1 MLTKLIKY
9 DLKSLA
15 RILIPA
21 NIFLLVYTFIARL
34 VITSGLSQELPNFII
49 GLGMATYIILLVLIN
64 YITLFAVI
72 YRFYKNLFTD
82 EGYLTLTLPVTPSQH
97 LLAKT
102 ISGTFWVV
110 LSYLVLTVS
119 ILMVVLVPDVM
130 KNSDIIMNEMSKAME
145 MPASLFLISTFMV
158 GLISCFFALPFYY
171 VCIALG
177 QLFSKHRI
185 LAAVILFFAI
195 SSVVSVISLIALF
208 VAGAF
213 PLIWGSASKISELGN
228 VSHLLLTSYT
238 VSCIIVIIQAVLS
251 YIGTLYIM
259 KNKINLE

>member
-15 RILIPA
+15 CILIPT
-21 NIFLLVYTFIARL
+21 NLFLLVYAFVARL
-34 VITSGLSQELPNFII
+34 VITSELYNSLPNYVI
-49 GLGMATYIILLVLIN
+49 GLGVTTYIILLVLIN

-102 ISGTFWVV
+102 ISGTFWIV
-110 LSYLVLTVS
+110 LSYFVLTAS
-119 ILMVVLVPDVM
+119 ILMIVLVPEIT
-130 KNSDIIMNEMSKAME
+130 KNSDMIMNEMSKAME
-145 MPASLFLISTFMV
+145 MPATLFFTSTFLV

-185 LAAVILFFAI
+185 LAAVVLFFTI
-195 SSVVSVISLIALF
+195 SSIVGVLSLVVLF
-208 VAGAF
+208 IAGAF
-213 PLIWGSASKISELGN
+213 PLIFGPASEFSEIGN
-228 VSHLLLTSYT
+228 VSHLLITSYT
-238 VSCIIVIIQAVLS
+238 VSCIIVIIQAIVS
-251 YIGTLYIM
+251 YIATLYVM
-259 KNKINLE
+259 KKKINLE

>member
-15 RILIPA
+15 RILVPA
-21 NIFLLVYTFIARL
+21 NVFLLIYSFIARL
-34 VITSGLSQELPNFII
+34 IITSELYKDLPNFMIGIGII
-49 GLGMATYIILLVLIN
+49 TYIILLVLIN
-64 YITLFAVI
+64 YITLFAVL

-119 ILMVVLVPDVM
+119 ILIVVLVPSVI
-130 KNSDIIMNEMSKAME
+130 KHSDILMSEMSKAME
-145 MPASLFLISTFMV
+145 MPASLFFTSTFLI
-158 GLISCFFALPFYY
+158 GLISCLFALPFYY

-177 QLFSKHRI
+177 QLFNKHRL
-185 LAAVILFFAI
+185 LAAVVLFFAI
-195 SSVVSVISLIALF
+195 SSVVGVLSLVVLF
-208 VAGAF
+208 VAGSF
-213 PLIWGSASKISELGN
+213 PLIFGPTSDLAEIGN
-228 VSHLLLTSYT
+228 VQNLLITSYT
-238 VSCIIVIIQAVLS
+238 VSCILLIVQAVIS
-251 YIGTLYIM
+251 YIVTLYVM
-259 KNKINLE
+259 KKKINLE

>member
-15 RILIPA
+15 RVLIPA
-21 NIFLLVYTFIARL
+21 NALLLIFSFMARL
-34 VITSGLSQELPNFII
+34 VITSELYKSLPNYVI
-49 GLGMATYIILLVLIN
+49 GLGVATYIILLVLIN

-110 LSYLVLTVS
+110 LSYFVLTVS
-119 ILMVVLVPDVM
+119 ILIIVLVPGIT
-130 KNSDIIMNEMSKAME
+130 KNVDLIMNEMSKAME
-145 MPASLFLISTFMV
+145 MPADLFFTSTFLV
-158 GLISCFFALPFYY
+158 GLISCLFALPFYY

-177 QLFSKHRI
+177 QLFGKHRI
-185 LAAVILFFAI
+185 LAAVVLFFAI
-195 SSVVSVISLIALF
+195 SSIVGVLSLVVLF

-213 PLIWGSASKISELGN
+213 PLIFGPASEFSEIGN
-228 VSHLLLTSYT
+228 VSHLLITSYT
-238 VSCIIVIIQAVLS
+238 VSCVIVIIQAAVS
-251 YIGTLYIM
+251 YVVTLYVM
-259 KNKINLE
+259 KKKINLE

>member
-15 RILIPA
+15 RILIPT
-21 NIFLLVYTFIARL
+21 NLFLLIYALGARL

-49 GLGMATYIILLVLIN
+49 GLGIAIYIILLVLIN
-64 YITLFAVI
+64 YITLFAVL

-110 LSYLVLTVS
+110 LSYLVLTSS
-119 ILMVVLVPDVM
+119 ILIVVLVPDVI
-130 KNSDIIMNEMSKAME
+130 KHSDMLMSEMSKAME
-145 MPASLFLISTFMV
+145 MPASLFLTSTFMV
-158 GLISCFFALPFYY
+158 GLISCFSALPFYY

-177 QLFSKHRI
+177 QLFNKHRL
-185 LAAVILFFAI
+185 LAAVVLFFAI
-195 SSVVSVISLIALF
+195 SSVVGVLSLVVLF
-208 VAGAF
+208 VAGTS
-213 PLIWGSASKISELGN
+213 PLIFEPASELAEVGN
-228 VSHLLLTSYT
+228 VQNLLITSYT
-238 VSCIIVIIQAVLS
+238 VSCILVIVQAVIS
-251 YIGTLYIM
+251 YIVTLYVM
-259 KNKINLE
+259 KKKINLE